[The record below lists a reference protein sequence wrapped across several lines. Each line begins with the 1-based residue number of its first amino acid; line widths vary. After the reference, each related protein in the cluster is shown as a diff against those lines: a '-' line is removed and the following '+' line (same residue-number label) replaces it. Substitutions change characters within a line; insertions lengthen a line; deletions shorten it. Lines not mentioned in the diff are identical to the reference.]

1 MKCKMTG
8 ATSLA
13 GAFVAGMVATTALV
27 GGMATPGAKARGIV
41 AQGQEVIVQR
51 VVNPTITDED
61 ITLLRQDLRAKKMQ
75 VIGQNMSL
83 SDMEAERFWP
93 IYNHYVKDLQEV
105 NNQKYALLKQYA
117 EMWATMTD
125 EDIVLLR
132 QDLREMKMQVIGQ
145 NMSLSDTEAEKFWPI
160 YNHYVKDL
168 QEVNN
173 QKYAL
178 LKQYAEMWATM
189 TDGDA
194 LIYVRHWLE
203 ADGQAQA
210 LRLKYVPVVS
220 QVLPGKKAATFFQ
233 LDRRLNMIVDLQLF
247 SQIPL
252 AHVKE

>member
-8 ATSLA
+8 AAGLA
-13 GAFVAGMVATTALV
+13 GAFVAGMVVATALG
-27 GGMATPGAKARGIV
+27 GGMAGAGAA
-41 AQGQEVIVQR
+41 AQGQQVTVQR
-51 VVNPTITDED
+51 VISPTVTDED
-61 ITLLRQDLRAKKMQ
+61 IALLRQDLRARKMQ

-83 SDMEAERFWP
+83 SETE
-93 IYNHYVKDLQEV
+93 
-105 NNQKYALLKQYA
+105 
-117 EMWATMTD
+117 
-125 EDIVLLR
+125 
-132 QDLREMKMQVIGQ
+132 GQ
-145 NMSLSDTEAEKFWPI
+145 KFWPI

-173 QKYAL
+173 RKYAL

-189 TDGDA
+189 TDQDA
-194 LIYVRHWLE
+194 LIYVRNWLE

-220 QVLPGKKAATFFQ
+220 QVLPGRKTATFFQ
-233 LDRRLNMIVDLQLF
+233 LDRRLNMLIDLQLF